1 MATARSLPVFYLYG
15 EPHRA
20 VDEAFIHVE
29 ALDDRSRPSE
39 WTIRRHVHVELNH
52 LFAITSGGGV
62 LQLDDSEIPIPTPAL
77 LVVPAGQAHGFR
89 WQEQSAGFVITLA
102 SSHLVALIQAYP
114 EFRGLFRQAAAL
126 PLAEAEAAAVRGWIG
141 EMMREYSWAAPGR
154 RAAIDAALL
163 AILVTALR
171 GQSPA
176 AGAVEPATGRQ
187 AGLVARLRQ
196 RIEERYRQHEPISTY
211 AQALGVTLF
220 QLRTACS
227 AVARASPSAMIE
239 QRLMLEAKRALR
251 YSTLSVSDIALSLGF
266 EDLAYFSRFFRR
278 HAGCSPRA
286 FRDRQQTEA

>member
-126 PLAEAEAAAVRGWIG
+126 SLAEAEAAAVRGWIG

-163 AILVTALR
+163 PSS
-171 GQSPA
+171 SPPCA
-176 AGAVEPATGRQ
+176 ARRRRPAPSSLPPAVRPGSSPGCGSGSKSAT
-187 AGLVARLRQ
+187 V
-196 RIEERYRQHEPISTY
+196 ST
-211 AQALGVTLF
+211 
-220 QLRTACS
+220 
-227 AVARASPSAMIE
+227 
-239 QRLMLEAKRALR
+239 
-251 YSTLSVSDIALSLGF
+251 
-266 EDLAYFSRFFRR
+266 SRFPPM
-278 HAGCSPRA
+278 PRLWA
-286 FRDRQQTEA
+286 